1 MAICVA
7 VDANILL
14 SALLGGKPSSI
25 LFDARYTFVSTEFT
39 LSEVRKYIPRLSKK
53 LQLDEK
59 ILHTMLD
66 VLPIVFYPQSSYRA
80 TLAKAQKTISARDP
94 KDSDI
99 LALAFFLDAYLWSQ
113 DKDFETCGYTKLL
126 KTYQFI
132 E

>member
-59 ILHTMLD
+59 ILLTMLD
-66 VLPIVFYPQSSYRA
+66 MLPIVSYPQSSYRA
-80 TLAKAQKTISARDP
+80 TLAKAQKMISARDP

-99 LALAFFLDAYLWSQ
+99 LALAFILDAYLWSQ
-113 DKDFETCGYTKLL
+113 DKDFETCGYTKVL